1 MIINFSYTIIHGLLL
16 EFHLR
21 LVANVVRELRKLKK
35 VGDCSQVLVVV
46 GHVDDGVLHDIF
58 CFLSISSRTRTK
70 VTAKMSALCC
80 VYMKVCIQIRDVSK
94 RRHFSF

>member
-21 LVANVVRELRKLKK
+21 RVANVVRELRKLKK

-46 GHVDDGVLHDIF
+46 GHVDDGVLHNVF
-58 CFLSISSRTRTK
+58 CILYCILYSISSRTK

-80 VYMKVCIQIRDVSK
+80 VYMKVCI
-94 RRHFSF
+94 

>member
-1 MIINFSYTIIHGLLL
+1 MIINFSYTIVHGLLL

-21 LVANVVRELRKLKK
+21 LVANVVRKLRKLKK

-46 GHVDDGVLHDIF
+46 GHVDDGVLHDVFGIL
-58 CFLSISSRTRTK
+58 LSISSRTK

-80 VYMKVCIQIRDVSK
+80 VYMKVCIQIRDVS